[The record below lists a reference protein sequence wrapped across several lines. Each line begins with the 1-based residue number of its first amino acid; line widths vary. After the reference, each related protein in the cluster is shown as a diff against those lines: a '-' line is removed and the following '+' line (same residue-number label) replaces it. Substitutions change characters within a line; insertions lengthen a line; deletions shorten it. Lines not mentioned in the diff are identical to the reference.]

1 MDSSVATFLAVT
13 GVEDE
18 SVARQFL
25 DITNNDLDYAV
36 TLYMESNPPQSADT
50 DADTDE
56 QTRRRF
62 LSDGDNEVRQADA
75 AVHRHETLVDSFGD
89 NFMSIPN
96 MSRPTDI
103 FGGGRVGIFNQRF
116 DDDENDFYFNQMEE
130 VGSTPEEEEDDEVME
145 LDSDGEVINTER
157 RRPSASRRRMH
168 RRNRMDELTSTQ
180 RRLASLF
187 RPPFDIMSKINLDIA
202 RMEGRSQKKW
212 ILINIQDS
220 SEFACQVL
228 NRDFWS
234 NSQVKDKVRENFIFL
249 QYQQDSPNGTNYSS
263 FYSVERFPHIAILDP
278 LTGERVRMWPEGEVP
293 NIDEWTQNIDDFI
306 ESSPLDVSKK
316 SKAQE
321 KEKFNPE
328 SLSEE
333 KQLEY
338 AMKQSLSRNE
348 QEEDLESKSGR
359 DIPEEEPEEPE
370 EQNVFDGI
378 KVKDHTL
385 PENPQ
390 NVTRVQVRFP
400 NGKRIIHK
408 FEAKKDT
415 ILSLYEWLKYLLS
428 NSNDGEYGLAHDDKF
443 LLSNAA
449 EKSTK
454 LIEMLHKSIEE
465 ANLSSAT
472 ILIEKD

>member
-1 MDSSVATFLAVT
+1 MATFLAVT

-18 SVARQFL
+18 SVARQLL

-36 TLYMESNPPQSADT
+36 TLYMESNPPQSAGT

-56 QTRRRF
+56 QTRRGF
-62 LSDGDNEVRQADA
+62 PNYGDDEVRQADVG
-75 AVHRHETLVDSFGD
+75 VHRHETLADSFGD
-89 NFMSIPN
+89 NFMSMPS

-116 DDDENDFYFNQMEE
+116 DDDENDYYFNQMEDLD
-130 VGSTPEEEEDDEVME
+130 SAPEDDDDDEVME

-187 RPPFDIMSKINLDIA
+187 RPPFDIMSKVNLDVA
-202 RMEGRSQKKW
+202 RLEGRSQKKW

-220 SEFACQVL
+220 SEFTCQVL

-234 NSQVKDKVRENFIFL
+234 NNQVKDKVRENFIFL
-249 QYQQDSPNGTNYSS
+249 QYQQDSPNGTNYTS
-263 FYSVERFPHIAILDP
+263 FYSVEHFPHIAILDP
-278 LTGERVRMWPEGEVP
+278 LTGERVHMWPEGQVP
-293 NIDEWTQNIDDFI
+293 SIDDWIQDIDNFI
-306 ESSPLDVSKK
+306 ENNSLDFSKK
-316 SKAQE
+316 SKAQG
-321 KEKFNPE
+321 KANFNPE

-338 AMKQSLSRNE
+338 AMKQSLSHNE
-348 QEEDLESKSGR
+348 HEEDVESESAR
-359 DIPEEEPEEPE
+359 DVPE
-370 EQNVFDGI
+370 EQDVQDVFDDI
-378 KVKDHTL
+378 TAKDHIL
-385 PENPQ
+385 PENAQ

-408 FEAKKDT
+408 FEAKNDT
-415 ILSLYEWLKYLLS
+415 VLSLYGWLKYLLS

-443 LLSNAA
+443 LLSNAT

-454 LIEMLHKSIEE
+454 LVELLHKSIEE